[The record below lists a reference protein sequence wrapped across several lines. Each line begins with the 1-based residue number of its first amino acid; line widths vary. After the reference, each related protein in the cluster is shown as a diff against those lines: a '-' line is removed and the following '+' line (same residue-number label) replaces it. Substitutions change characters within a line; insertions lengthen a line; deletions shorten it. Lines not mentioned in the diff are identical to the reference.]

1 MRILKVFIDHNDHIW
16 AKISNI
22 VSKQSLEVTENDE
35 TKFCR
40 STARG
45 TGWEC
50 CKFSKAGPKI
60 QVLQIAWVNIEL
72 KHFELKLSNW
82 SISII
87 SRNLLVDNYIISITI
102 A

>member
-1 MRILKVFIDHNDHIW
+1 MT
-16 AKISNI
+16 
-22 VSKQSLEVTENDE
+22 KQNSVVQQLEELG
-35 TKFCR
+35 R
-40 STARG
+40 
-45 TGWEC
+45 EC

-82 SISII
+82 SISLI
-87 SRNLLVDNYIISITI
+87 SLNLLVDNYIISITI

>member
-1 MRILKVFIDHNDHIW
+1 MT
-16 AKISNI
+16 
-22 VSKQSLEVTENDE
+22 KQNSVVQQLEVLGGN
-35 TKFCR
+35 
-40 STARG
+40 A
-45 TGWEC
+45 
-50 CKFSKAGPKI
+50 KFSKAGPKI

>member
-1 MRILKVFIDHNDHIW
+1 MKMT
-16 AKISNI
+16 
-22 VSKQSLEVTENDE
+22 KQNSVVQQLEEL
-35 TKFCR
+35 
-40 STARG
+40 
-45 TGWEC
+45 GWEC

>member
-22 VSKQSLEVTENDE
+22 VSKQILKWLKMTKQNSVAQQLEEL
-35 TKFCR
+35 
-40 STARG
+40 
-45 TGWEC
+45 GWEC
-50 CKFSKAGPKI
+50 CKFSIAGPKI